1 MPADEKAPKTGRVSP
16 AAQRAGGRSEL
27 AGLRATCRRRAHVID
42 ALDRVVVHDRYR
54 RTRDAPT
61 SIVGL
66 RARARAIRTR
76 SRALDAVGEQARR
89 PPRASCPRPR

>member
-1 MPADEKAPKTGRVSP
+1 MRADEKAAKTGRVSP

-27 AGLRATCRRRAHVID
+27 AGLRATCRRQAYVID

-61 SIVGL
+61 WIVGL
-66 RARARAIRTR
+66 RARAIRTR

>member
-1 MPADEKAPKTGRVSP
+1 VILRAALVTSSGMAEWAGSGRGKWGPMPADEKAPKTGRVSP
-16 AAQRAGGRSEL
+16 AAERAGGRSEL

-66 RARARAIRTR
+66 RA
-76 SRALDAVGEQARR
+76 
-89 PPRASCPRPR
+89 